1 MRGGRRW
8 EKSNRRKKEESEAGA
23 ALEEE
28 DTSHVRPA
36 RPHTKALFVDRSR
49 KHEEEAL
56 F

>member
-1 MRGGRRW
+1 MGEIESEEERG
-8 EKSNRRKKEESEAGA
+8 KQKEESEAEA

-28 DTSHVRPA
+28 DTCHVRPA